1 MKQYIC
7 NYCKKVFSGKTGKV
21 PCPNCGHQK
30 PCSGHR
36 ILSRGERDLLKRDYP
51 QVFNKESK

>member
-7 NYCKKVFSGKTGKV
+7 RYCKKVFKGKTGKV
-21 PCPNCGHQK
+21 PCPNCGHQL

-36 ILSRGERDLLKRDYP
+36 ALSDGELSMFKKDYP
-51 QVFNKESK
+51 QVFEADDK